1 METKEQLQPVPDTPD
16 APAVPEA
23 PDIPEQDSTPT
34 WKAPKKKRRWPK
46 VVIAVV
52 VILALIFFFVI
63 RPMLGAG
70 KDLLAGAYLT
80 SAAQMQDMTVSV
92 SSTGTIQPID
102 SYNVSGMVTGEVLE
116 APFEVGDQVEKGDVL
131 YRIDPGSAETALQQ
145 AQLSVQQAQLNYNSI
160 ADGLAPKAS
169 GAGVVQQLH
178 VKKGDMVSAGSPIAD
193 IANTSTMTLTL
204 PFQSADAARISVG
217 QAATVTLAGTLET
230 LPGTVESVASA
241 DLVGNGGA
249 LVRQV
254 KIRVQNPGALTTATT
269 ATAKVGDIA
278 CAGSGTFE
286 ASLSQT
292 ITATGSGEVV
302 SVNTSVG
309 SWVSAGQVL
318 VNLGGSS
325 AETSLENAS
334 ISLQNAQLSLQNA
347 QDALDNYTITAPIS
361 GTVIEKNF
369 KAGDTIDNNSLTA
382 AGGTLAVLYDMS
394 TLTFE
399 MKIDEKDIN
408 KIQAGQ
414 EVTITADAVEG
425 VTYSGVVDTVNINGT
440 TVSGQTNY
448 PVTVVINDPQ
458 DLKPGMNVSAD
469 IIVERAGTVLCV
481 PVDAVNRGSDK
492 PTVQVAGEG
501 ALDEQGN
508 VVDPSKLETR
518 EVTLGRNDTNNIEI
532 TSGLK
537 EGEVV
542 VWVNEVSNPL
552 AAMMGM

>member
-1 METKEQLQPVPDTPD
+1 METKEQLQTAPEVPVIAD
-16 APAVPEA
+16 A
-23 PDIPEQDSTPT
+23 PEQDSTPT

-46 VVIAVV
+46 VVIAVLLV
-52 VILALIFFFVI
+52 LAALFFFVI

-70 KDLLAGAYLT
+70 KELLAGAYLT
-80 SAAQMQDMTVSV
+80 STAQMQEMTVSV

-116 APFEVGDQVEKGDVL
+116 APFEVGDQVEKGDIL

-145 AQLSVQQAQLNYNSI
+145 AQLSVQQAQLNYDSI
-160 ADGLAPKAS
+160 VDGLNPKAS
-169 GAGVVQQLH
+169 GAGVVQKLH
-178 VKKGDMVSAGSPIAD
+178 VKKGDLVSAGSPIAD
-193 IANTSTMTLTL
+193 ISDTSTMTLTV
-204 PFQSADAARISVG
+204 PFQSADAQRIAVG
-217 QAATVTLAGTLET
+217 SSAQVTLAGTLET
-230 LPGTVESVASA
+230 LTGTVESVANA

-254 KIRVQNPGALTTATT
+254 KIRVQNPGALTTSTT
-269 ATAKVGDIA
+269 ATAKVGSIA

-286 ASLSQT
+286 ANLTQT
-292 ITATGSGEVV
+292 VVATGSGEVV
-302 SVNTSVG
+302 SLNVSAG
-309 SWVSAGQVL
+309 SRVSAGQVL
-318 VNLGGSS
+318 ATLGGSS
-325 AETSLENAS
+325 AQTSLENAS

-408 KIQAGQ
+408 KVQVGQ

-425 VTYSGVVDTVNINGT
+425 VTFSGVVDTVNINGT

-492 PTVQVAGEG
+492 PTVQVAQEG
-501 ALDEQGN
+501 ALDENGN

-518 EVTLGRNDTNNIEI
+518 EVTLGRNDNDNIEI
-532 TSGLK
+532 TSGLS
-537 EGEVV
+537 EGEIV
-542 VWVNEVSNPL
+542 VWVNEVSNPF

>member
-1 METKEQLQPVPDTPD
+1 METKEQLQTAPEVPVI
-16 APAVPEA
+16 AGA
-23 PDIPEQDSTPT
+23 PEQDSTPT

-46 VVIAVV
+46 VVIAVLLV
-52 VILALIFFFVI
+52 LAALFFFVI

-70 KDLLAGAYLT
+70 KELLAGAYLT
-80 SAAQMQDMTVSV
+80 STAQMQEMTVSV

-116 APFEVGDQVEKGDVL
+116 APFEVGDQVEKGDIL

-145 AQLSVQQAQLNYNSI
+145 AQLSVQQAQLNYDSI
-160 ADGLAPKAS
+160 IDGLNPKAS
-169 GAGVVQQLH
+169 GAGVVQKLH
-178 VKKGDMVSAGSPIAD
+178 VKKGDLVSAGSPIAD
-193 IANTSTMTLTL
+193 ISDTSTMTLTV
-204 PFQSADAARISVG
+204 PFQSADAQRIAVG
-217 QAATVTLAGTLET
+217 SSAQVTLAGTLET
-230 LPGTVESVASA
+230 LTGTVESVANA

-254 KIRVQNPGALTTATT
+254 KIRVQNPGALTTSTT
-269 ATAKVGDIA
+269 ATAKVGSIA

-286 ASLSQT
+286 ANLTQT
-292 ITATGSGEVV
+292 VVATGSGEVV
-302 SVNTSVG
+302 SLNVSAG
-309 SWVSAGQVL
+309 SRVSAGQVL
-318 VNLGGSS
+318 ATLGGSS
-325 AETSLENAS
+325 AQTSLENAS

-408 KIQAGQ
+408 KVQVGQ

-425 VTYSGVVDTVNINGT
+425 VTFSGVVDTVNINGT

-492 PTVQVAGEG
+492 PTVQVAQEG
-501 ALDEQGN
+501 ALDENGN

-518 EVTLGRNDTNNIEI
+518 EVTLGRNDNDNIEI
-532 TSGLK
+532 TSGLS
-537 EGEVV
+537 EGEIV
-542 VWVNEVSNPL
+542 VWVNEVSNPF

>member
-1 METKEQLQPVPDTPD
+1 METKEQLQTAPEVPVIAD
-16 APAVPEA
+16 A
-23 PDIPEQDSTPT
+23 PEQDSTPT

-46 VVIAVV
+46 VVIAVLLV
-52 VILALIFFFVI
+52 LAALFFFVI

-70 KDLLAGAYLT
+70 KELLAGAYLT
-80 SAAQMQDMTVSV
+80 STAQMQEMTVSV

-145 AQLSVQQAQLNYNSI
+145 AQLSVQQAQLNYDSI
-160 ADGLAPKAS
+160 VDGLNPKAS
-169 GAGVVQQLH
+169 GAGVVQKLH
-178 VKKGDMVSAGSPIAD
+178 VKKGDLVSAGSPIAD
-193 IANTSTMTLTL
+193 ISDTSTMTLTV
-204 PFQSADAARISVG
+204 PFQSADAQRIAVG
-217 QAATVTLAGTLET
+217 SSAQVTLAGTLET
-230 LPGTVESVASA
+230 LTGTVESVANA

-254 KIRVQNPGALTTATT
+254 KIRVQNPGALTTSTT
-269 ATAKVGDIA
+269 ATAKVGSIA

-286 ASLSQT
+286 ANLTQT
-292 ITATGSGEVV
+292 VVATGSGEVV
-302 SVNTSVG
+302 SLNVSAG
-309 SWVSAGQVL
+309 SRVSAGQVL
-318 VNLGGSS
+318 ATLGGSS
-325 AETSLENAS
+325 AQTSLENAS

-408 KIQAGQ
+408 KVQVGQ

-425 VTYSGVVDTVNINGT
+425 VTFSGVVDTVNINGT

-492 PTVQVAGEG
+492 PTVQVAQEG
-501 ALDEQGN
+501 ALDENGN
-508 VVDPSKLETR
+508 VVDPSKLETC
-518 EVTLGRNDTNNIEI
+518 EVTLGRNDNDNIEI
-532 TSGLK
+532 TSGLS
-537 EGEVV
+537 EEEIV
-542 VWVNEVSNPL
+542 VWVNEVSNPF

>member
-1 METKEQLQPVPDTPD
+1 METKEQLQTAPEVPVIAD
-16 APAVPEA
+16 A
-23 PDIPEQDSTPT
+23 PEQDSTPT

-46 VVIAVV
+46 VVIAVLLV
-52 VILALIFFFVI
+52 LAALFFFVI

-70 KDLLAGAYLT
+70 KELLAGAYLT
-80 SAAQMQDMTVSV
+80 STAQMQEMTVSV

-145 AQLSVQQAQLNYNSI
+145 AQLSVQQAQLNYDSI
-160 ADGLAPKAS
+160 VDGLNPKAS
-169 GAGVVQQLH
+169 GAGVVQKLH
-178 VKKGDMVSAGSPIAD
+178 VKKGDLVSAGSPIAD
-193 IANTSTMTLTL
+193 ISDTSTMTLTV
-204 PFQSADAARISVG
+204 PFQSADAQRIAVG
-217 QAATVTLAGTLET
+217 SSAQVTLAGTLET
-230 LPGTVESVASA
+230 LTGTVESVANA

-254 KIRVQNPGALTTATT
+254 KIRVQNPGALTTSTT
-269 ATAKVGDIA
+269 ATAKVGSIA

-286 ASLSQT
+286 ANLTQT
-292 ITATGSGEVV
+292 VVATGSGEVV
-302 SVNTSVG
+302 SLNVSTG
-309 SWVSAGQVL
+309 SRVSAGQVL
-318 VNLGGSS
+318 ATLGGSS
-325 AETSLENAS
+325 AQTSLENAS

-408 KIQAGQ
+408 KVQVGQ
-414 EVTITADAVEG
+414 EVPITADAVEG
-425 VTYSGVVDTVNINGT
+425 VTFSGVVDTVNINGT

-492 PTVQVAGEG
+492 PTVQVAQEG
-501 ALDEQGN
+501 ALDENGN

-518 EVTLGRNDTNNIEI
+518 EVTLGRNDNDNIEI
-532 TSGLK
+532 TSGLS
-537 EGEVV
+537 EGEIV
-542 VWVNEVSNPL
+542 VWVNEVSNPF

>member
-1 METKEQLQPVPDTPD
+1 METKEQLQTAPEVPVIAD
-16 APAVPEA
+16 A
-23 PDIPEQDSTPT
+23 PEQDSTPT

-46 VVIAVV
+46 VVIAVLLV
-52 VILALIFFFVI
+52 LAALFFFVI

-70 KDLLAGAYLT
+70 KELLAGAYLT
-80 SAAQMQDMTVSV
+80 STAQMQEMTVSV

-145 AQLSVQQAQLNYNSI
+145 AQLSVQQAQLNYDSI
-160 ADGLAPKAS
+160 VDGLNPKAS
-169 GAGVVQQLH
+169 GAGVVQKLH
-178 VKKGDMVSAGSPIAD
+178 VKKGDLVSAGSPIAD
-193 IANTSTMTLTL
+193 ISDTSTMTLTV
-204 PFQSADAARISVG
+204 PFQSADAQRIAVG
-217 QAATVTLAGTLET
+217 SSSQVTLAGTLET
-230 LPGTVESVASA
+230 LTGTVESVANA

-254 KIRVQNPGALTTATT
+254 KIRVQNPGALTTSTT
-269 ATAKVGDIA
+269 ATAKVGSIA

-286 ASLSQT
+286 ANLTQT
-292 ITATGSGEVV
+292 VVATGSGEVV
-302 SVNTSVG
+302 SLNVSAG
-309 SWVSAGQVL
+309 SRVSAGQVL
-318 VNLGGSS
+318 ATLGGSS
-325 AETSLENAS
+325 AQTSLENAS

-382 AGGTLAVLYDMS
+382 AGGTLAVLYDMY

-408 KIQAGQ
+408 KVQVGQ

-425 VTYSGVVDTVNINGT
+425 VTFSGVVDTVNINGT

-492 PTVQVAGEG
+492 PTVQVAQEG
-501 ALDEQGN
+501 ALDENGN

-518 EVTLGRNDTNNIEI
+518 EVTLGRNDNDNIEI
-532 TSGLK
+532 TSGLS
-537 EGEVV
+537 EGEIV
-542 VWVNEVSNPL
+542 VWVNEVSNPF

>member
-1 METKEQLQPVPDTPD
+1 METKEQLQTAPEVPVIAD
-16 APAVPEA
+16 A
-23 PDIPEQDSTPT
+23 PEQDSTPT

-46 VVIAVV
+46 VVIAVLLV
-52 VILALIFFFVI
+52 LAALFFFVI

-70 KDLLAGAYLT
+70 KELLAGAYLT
-80 SAAQMQDMTVSV
+80 STAQMQEMTVSV

-145 AQLSVQQAQLNYNSI
+145 AQLSVQQAQLNYDSI
-160 ADGLAPKAS
+160 VDGLNPKAS
-169 GAGVVQQLH
+169 GAGVVQKLH
-178 VKKGDMVSAGSPIAD
+178 VKKGDLVSAGSPIAD
-193 IANTSTMTLTL
+193 ISDTSTMTLTV
-204 PFQSADAARISVG
+204 PFQSADAQRIAVG
-217 QAATVTLAGTLET
+217 SSAQVTLAGTLET
-230 LPGTVESVASA
+230 LTGTVESVANA

-254 KIRVQNPGALTTATT
+254 KIRVQNPGALTTSTT
-269 ATAKVGDIA
+269 ATAKVGSIA

-286 ASLSQT
+286 ANLTQT
-292 ITATGSGEVV
+292 VVATGSGEVV
-302 SVNTSVG
+302 SLNASAG
-309 SWVSAGQVL
+309 SRVSAGQVL
-318 VNLGGSS
+318 ATLGGSS
-325 AETSLENAS
+325 AQTSLENAS

-408 KIQAGQ
+408 KVQVGQ

-425 VTYSGVVDTVNINGT
+425 VTFSGVVDTVNINGT

-492 PTVQVAGEG
+492 PTVQVAQEG
-501 ALDEQGN
+501 ALDENGN

-518 EVTLGRNDTNNIEI
+518 EVTLGRNDNDNIEI
-532 TSGLK
+532 TSGLS
-537 EGEVV
+537 EEEIV
-542 VWVNEVSNPL
+542 VWVNEVSNPF

>member
-1 METKEQLQPVPDTPD
+1 METKEQLQTAPEVPVIAD
-16 APAVPEA
+16 A
-23 PDIPEQDSTPT
+23 PEQDSTPT

-46 VVIAVV
+46 VVIAVLLV
-52 VILALIFFFVI
+52 LAALFFFVI

-70 KDLLAGAYLT
+70 KELLAGAYLT
-80 SAAQMQDMTVSV
+80 STAQMQEMTVSV

-145 AQLSVQQAQLNYNSI
+145 AQLSVQQAQLNYDSI
-160 ADGLAPKAS
+160 VDGLNPKAS
-169 GAGVVQQLH
+169 GAGVVQTLH
-178 VKKGDMVSAGSPIAD
+178 VTKGDLVSAGSPIAD
-193 IANTSTMTLTL
+193 ISDTSTMTFTV
-204 PFQSADAARISVG
+204 PFQSADAQRIAVG
-217 QAATVTLAGTLET
+217 SSAQVTLAGTLET
-230 LPGTVESVASA
+230 LTGTVESVANA
-241 DLVGNGGA
+241 DLVGNGAA

-254 KIRVQNPGALTTATT
+254 KIRVQNPGALTTSTT
-269 ATAKVGDIA
+269 ATAKVGSIA

-286 ASLSQT
+286 ANLTQT
-292 ITATGSGEVV
+292 VVATGSGEVV
-302 SVNTSVG
+302 SLNVSAG
-309 SWVSAGQVL
+309 SRVSAGQVL
-318 VNLGGSS
+318 ATLGGFS
-325 AETSLENAS
+325 AQTSLENAS

-408 KIQAGQ
+408 KVQVGQ

-425 VTYSGVVDTVNINGT
+425 VTFSGVVDTVNINGT

-458 DLKPGMNVSAD
+458 DLKSGMNVSAD

-492 PTVQVAGEG
+492 PTVQVAQEG
-501 ALDEQGN
+501 ALDENGN

-518 EVTLGRNDTNNIEI
+518 EVTLGRNDNDNIEI
-532 TSGLK
+532 TSGLS
-537 EGEVV
+537 EGEIV
-542 VWVNEVSNPL
+542 VWVNEVSNPF

>member
-1 METKEQLQPVPDTPD
+1 METKEQLQTAPEVPVIAD
-16 APAVPEA
+16 A
-23 PDIPEQDSTPT
+23 PEQDSTPT

-46 VVIAVV
+46 VVIAVLLV
-52 VILALIFFFVI
+52 LAALFFFVI

-70 KDLLAGAYLT
+70 KELLAGAYLT
-80 SAAQMQDMTVSV
+80 STAKMQEMTVSV

-145 AQLSVQQAQLNYNSI
+145 AQLSVQQAQLNYDSI
-160 ADGLAPKAS
+160 VDGLNPKAS
-169 GAGVVQQLH
+169 GAGVVQKLH
-178 VKKGDMVSAGSPIAD
+178 VKKGDLVSAGSPIAD
-193 IANTSTMTLTL
+193 ISDTSTMTLTV
-204 PFQSADAARISVG
+204 PFQSADAQRIAVG
-217 QAATVTLAGTLET
+217 SSAQVTLAGTLET
-230 LPGTVESVASA
+230 LTGTVESVANA

-254 KIRVQNPGALTTATT
+254 KIRVQNPGALTTSTT
-269 ATAKVGDIA
+269 ATAKVGSIA

-286 ASLSQT
+286 ANLTQT
-292 ITATGSGEVV
+292 VVATGSGEVV
-302 SVNTSVG
+302 SLNVSAG
-309 SWVSAGQVL
+309 SRVSAGQVL
-318 VNLGGSS
+318 ATLGGSS
-325 AETSLENAS
+325 AQTSLENAS

-408 KIQAGQ
+408 KVQVGQ

-425 VTYSGVVDTVNINGT
+425 VTFSGVVDTVNINGT

-492 PTVQVAGEG
+492 PTLQVAQEG
-501 ALDEQGN
+501 ALDENGN

-518 EVTLGRNDTNNIEI
+518 EVTLGRNDNDNIEI
-532 TSGLK
+532 TSGLS
-537 EGEVV
+537 EGEIV
-542 VWVNEVSNPL
+542 VWVNEVSNPF

>member
-1 METKEQLQPVPDTPD
+1 M
-16 APAVPEA
+16 
-23 PDIPEQDSTPT
+23 
-34 WKAPKKKRRWPK
+34 
-46 VVIAVV
+46 
-52 VILALIFFFVI
+52 
-63 RPMLGAG
+63 
-70 KDLLAGAYLT
+70 
-80 SAAQMQDMTVSV
+80 
-92 SSTGTIQPID
+92 
-102 SYNVSGMVTGEVLE
+102 
-116 APFEVGDQVEKGDVL
+116 
-131 YRIDPGSAETALQQ
+131 
-145 AQLSVQQAQLNYNSI
+145 
-160 ADGLAPKAS
+160 
-169 GAGVVQQLH
+169 
-178 VKKGDMVSAGSPIAD
+178 
-193 IANTSTMTLTL
+193 
-204 PFQSADAARISVG
+204 
-217 QAATVTLAGTLET
+217 
-230 LPGTVESVASA
+230 ESVANA

-254 KIRVQNPGALTTATT
+254 KIRVQNPGALTTSTT
-269 ATAKVGDIA
+269 ATAKVGSIA

-286 ASLSQT
+286 ANLTQT
-292 ITATGSGEVV
+292 VVATGSGEVV
-302 SVNTSVG
+302 SLNVSAG
-309 SWVSAGQVL
+309 SRVSAGQVL
-318 VNLGGSS
+318 ATLGGFS
-325 AETSLENAS
+325 AQTSLENAS

-408 KIQAGQ
+408 KVQVGQ

-425 VTYSGVVDTVNINGT
+425 VTFSGVVDTVNINGT

-492 PTVQVAGEG
+492 PTVQVAQEG
-501 ALDEQGN
+501 ALDENGN

-518 EVTLGRNDTNNIEI
+518 EVTLGRNDNDNIEI
-532 TSGLK
+532 TSGLS
-537 EGEVV
+537 EGEIV
-542 VWVNEVSNPL
+542 VWVNEVSNPF

>member
-1 METKEQLQPVPDTPD
+1 M
-16 APAVPEA
+16 
-23 PDIPEQDSTPT
+23 
-34 WKAPKKKRRWPK
+34 
-46 VVIAVV
+46 VIAVLLV
-52 VILALIFFFVI
+52 LAALFFFVI

-70 KDLLAGAYLT
+70 KELLAGAYLT
-80 SAAQMQDMTVSV
+80 STAQMQEMTVSV

-145 AQLSVQQAQLNYNSI
+145 AQLSVQQAQLNYDSI
-160 ADGLAPKAS
+160 VDGLNPKAS
-169 GAGVVQQLH
+169 GAGVVQKLH
-178 VKKGDMVSAGSPIAD
+178 VKKGDLVSAGSPIAD
-193 IANTSTMTLTL
+193 ISDTSTMTLTV
-204 PFQSADAARISVG
+204 PFQSADAQRIAVG
-217 QAATVTLAGTLET
+217 SSAQVTLAGTLET
-230 LPGTVESVASA
+230 LTGTVESVANA

-254 KIRVQNPGALTTATT
+254 KIRVQNPGALTTSTT
-269 ATAKVGDIA
+269 ATAKVGSIA

-286 ASLSQT
+286 ANLTQT
-292 ITATGSGEVV
+292 VVATGSGEVV
-302 SVNTSVG
+302 SLNVSAG
-309 SWVSAGQVL
+309 SRVSAGQVL
-318 VNLGGSS
+318 ATLGGSS
-325 AETSLENAS
+325 AQTSLENAS

-408 KIQAGQ
+408 KVQVGQ

-425 VTYSGVVDTVNINGT
+425 VTFSGVVDTVNINGT

-492 PTVQVAGEG
+492 PTVQVAQEG
-501 ALDEQGN
+501 ALDENGN

-518 EVTLGRNDTNNIEI
+518 EVTLGRNDNDNIEI
-532 TSGLK
+532 TSGLS
-537 EGEVV
+537 EGEIV
-542 VWVNEVSNPL
+542 VWVNEVSNPF

>member
-1 METKEQLQPVPDTPD
+1 METKEQLQTAPEVPVIAD
-16 APAVPEA
+16 A
-23 PDIPEQDSTPT
+23 PEQDSTPT

-46 VVIAVV
+46 VVIAVLLV
-52 VILALIFFFVI
+52 LAALFFFVI

-70 KDLLAGAYLT
+70 KELLAGAYLT
-80 SAAQMQDMTVSV
+80 STAQMQEMTVSV

-145 AQLSVQQAQLNYNSI
+145 AQLSVQQAQLNYDSI
-160 ADGLAPKAS
+160 VDGLNPKAS
-169 GAGVVQQLH
+169 GAGVVQKLH
-178 VKKGDMVSAGSPIAD
+178 VKKGDLVSAGSPIAD
-193 IANTSTMTLTL
+193 ISDTSTMTLTV
-204 PFQSADAARISVG
+204 PFQSADAQRIAVG
-217 QAATVTLAGTLET
+217 SSAQVTLAGTLET
-230 LPGTVESVASA
+230 LPGTVESVANA

-254 KIRVQNPGALTTATT
+254 KIRVQNPGALTTSTT
-269 ATAKVGDIA
+269 ATAKVGSIA

-286 ASLSQT
+286 ANLTQT
-292 ITATGSGEVV
+292 VVATGSGEVV
-302 SVNTSVG
+302 SLNVSAG
-309 SWVSAGQVL
+309 SRVSAGQVL
-318 VNLGGSS
+318 ATLGGSS
-325 AETSLENAS
+325 AQTSLENAS

-408 KIQAGQ
+408 KVQVGQ

-425 VTYSGVVDTVNINGT
+425 VTFSGVVDTVNINGT

-492 PTVQVAGEG
+492 PTVQVAQEG
-501 ALDEQGN
+501 ALDENGN

-518 EVTLGRNDTNNIEI
+518 EVTLGRNDNDNIEI
-532 TSGLK
+532 TSGLS
-537 EGEVV
+537 EGEIV
-542 VWVNEVSNPL
+542 VWVNEVSNPF

>member
-254 KIRVQNPGALTTATT
+254 KIRVQNPGALTTTTT

-469 IIVERAGTVLCV
+469 IIVERAGTVLCI

>member
-1 METKEQLQPVPDTPD
+1 METKEQLQTAPEVPVIAD
-16 APAVPEA
+16 A
-23 PDIPEQDSTPT
+23 PEQDSTPT

-46 VVIAVV
+46 VVIAVLLV
-52 VILALIFFFVI
+52 LAALFFFVI

-70 KDLLAGAYLT
+70 KELLAGAYLT
-80 SAAQMQDMTVSV
+80 STAQMQEMTVSV

-145 AQLSVQQAQLNYNSI
+145 AQLSVQQAQLNYDSI
-160 ADGLAPKAS
+160 VDGLNPKAS
-169 GAGVVQQLH
+169 GAGVVQKLH
-178 VKKGDMVSAGSPIAD
+178 VKKGDLVSAGSPIAD
-193 IANTSTMTLTL
+193 ISDTSTMTLTV
-204 PFQSADAARISVG
+204 PFQSADAQRIAVG
-217 QAATVTLAGTLET
+217 SSAQVTLAGTLET
-230 LPGTVESVASA
+230 LTGTVESVANA

-254 KIRVQNPGALTTATT
+254 KIRVQNPGALTTSTT
-269 ATAKVGDIA
+269 ATAKVGSIA

-286 ASLSQT
+286 ANLTQT
-292 ITATGSGEVV
+292 VVATGSGEVV
-302 SVNTSVG
+302 SLNVSTG
-309 SWVSAGQVL
+309 SRVSAGQVL
-318 VNLGGSS
+318 ATLGGSS
-325 AETSLENAS
+325 AQTSLENAS

-408 KIQAGQ
+408 KVKVGQ

-425 VTYSGVVDTVNINGT
+425 VTFSGVVDTVNINGT

-492 PTVQVAGEG
+492 PTVQVAQEG
-501 ALDEQGN
+501 ALDENGN

-518 EVTLGRNDTNNIEI
+518 EVTLGRNDNDNIEI
-532 TSGLK
+532 TSGLS
-537 EGEVV
+537 EGEIV
-542 VWVNEVSNPL
+542 VWVNEVSNPF

>member
-1 METKEQLQPVPDTPD
+1 METNGQLQTISQQDS
-16 APAVPEA
+16 APA
-23 PDIPEQDSTPT
+23 

-46 VVIAVV
+46 VVIAVLV
-52 VILALIFFFVI
+52 VLAALFFFVI

-70 KDLLAGAYLT
+70 KELLAGAYLT
-80 SAAQMQDMTVSV
+80 GTAQMQEMTVSV

-131 YRIDPGSAETALQQ
+131 YRIDPGSAETSLQQ

-160 ADGLAPKAS
+160 VDGLNPKAS

-178 VKKGDMVSAGSPIAD
+178 VKKGDLVAAGSPIAD
-193 IANTSTMTLTL
+193 ISDTSTMTLTL

-217 QAATVTLAGTLET
+217 AAAQVTLAGTLET
-230 LPGTVESVASA
+230 LPGTVESVSDA

-254 KIRVQNPGALTTATT
+254 KIRVQNPGALTTATS
-269 ATAKVGDIA
+269 ATARVGDIA

-286 ASLSQT
+286 ANLTQT

-302 SVNTSVG
+302 SLNVSVG
-309 SWVSAGQVL
+309 SRVSAGQVL
-318 VNLGGSS
+318 ATLGGSS

-334 ISLQNAQLSLQNA
+334 ISLQNAQLTLKNT
-347 QDALDNYTITAPIS
+347 QDALENYTITAPIS
-361 GTVIEKNF
+361 GTIIEKNF
-369 KAGDTIDNNSLTA
+369 KAGDTIDNNSLSA

-408 KIQAGQ
+408 KIQVGQ

-425 VTYSGVVDTVNINGT
+425 VTFSGVVDTVNINGT

-448 PVTVVINDPQ
+448 PVTVVIDDAK

-481 PVDAVNRGSDK
+481 PVDAVNRGSDQ
-492 PTVQVAGEG
+492 PTVQVALEG
-501 ALDEQGN
+501 ALDETGT

-518 EVTLGRNDTNNIEI
+518 EVTLGRNDTDNIEI
-532 TSGLK
+532 TSGLQ
-537 EGEVV
+537 EGDVV
-542 VWVNEVSNPL
+542 VWVNEASNPF

>member
-1 METKEQLQPVPDTPD
+1 METKEQLQTAPEVPVIAD
-16 APAVPEA
+16 AP
-23 PDIPEQDSTPT
+23 EQNSTPT

-46 VVIAVV
+46 VVIAVLLV
-52 VILALIFFFVI
+52 LAALFFFVI

-70 KDLLAGAYLT
+70 KELLAGAYLT
-80 SAAQMQDMTVSV
+80 STAQMQEMTVSV

-145 AQLSVQQAQLNYNSI
+145 AQLSVQQAQLNYDSI
-160 ADGLAPKAS
+160 VDGLNPKAS
-169 GAGVVQQLH
+169 GAGVVQKLH
-178 VKKGDMVSAGSPIAD
+178 VKKGDLVSAGSPIAD
-193 IANTSTMTLTL
+193 ISDTSTMTLTV
-204 PFQSADAARISVG
+204 PFQSADAQRIAVG
-217 QAATVTLAGTLET
+217 SSAQVTLAGTLET
-230 LPGTVESVASA
+230 LTGTVESVANA

-254 KIRVQNPGALTTATT
+254 KIRVQNPGALTTSTT
-269 ATAKVGDIA
+269 ATAKVGSIA

-286 ASLSQT
+286 ANLTQT
-292 ITATGSGEVV
+292 VVATGSGEVV
-302 SVNTSVG
+302 SLNVSTG
-309 SWVSAGQVL
+309 SRVSAGQVL
-318 VNLGGSS
+318 ATLGGSS
-325 AETSLENAS
+325 AQTSLENAS

-408 KIQAGQ
+408 KVQVGQ

-425 VTYSGVVDTVNINGT
+425 VTFSGVVDTVNINGT

-492 PTVQVAGEG
+492 PTVQVAQEG
-501 ALDEQGN
+501 ALDENGN

-518 EVTLGRNDTNNIEI
+518 EVTLGRNDNDNIEI
-532 TSGLK
+532 TSGLS
-537 EGEVV
+537 EGEIV
-542 VWVNEVSNPL
+542 VWVNEVSNPF

>member
-1 METKEQLQPVPDTPD
+1 METKEQLQTAPEVPVIAD
-16 APAVPEA
+16 A
-23 PDIPEQDSTPT
+23 PEQDSTPT
-34 WKAPKKKRRWPK
+34 WKAPEKKRRWPK
-46 VVIAVV
+46 VVIAVLLV
-52 VILALIFFFVI
+52 LAALFFFVI

-70 KDLLAGAYLT
+70 KELLAGAYLT
-80 SAAQMQDMTVSV
+80 STAQMQEMTVSV

-102 SYNVSGMVTGEVLE
+102 SYNVSGMVTGEVRE

-145 AQLSVQQAQLNYNSI
+145 AQLSVQQAQLNYDSI
-160 ADGLAPKAS
+160 VDGLNPKAS
-169 GAGVVQQLH
+169 GAGVVQKLH
-178 VKKGDMVSAGSPIAD
+178 VKKGDLVSAGSPIAD
-193 IANTSTMTLTL
+193 ISDTSTMTLTV
-204 PFQSADAARISVG
+204 PFQSADAQRIAVG
-217 QAATVTLAGTLET
+217 SSAQVTLAGTLET
-230 LPGTVESVASA
+230 LTGTVESVANA

-254 KIRVQNPGALTTATT
+254 KIRVQNPGALTTSTT
-269 ATAKVGDIA
+269 ATAKVGSIA
-278 CAGSGTFE
+278 CSGSGTFE
-286 ASLSQT
+286 ANLTQT
-292 ITATGSGEVV
+292 VVATGSGEVV
-302 SVNTSVG
+302 SLNVSAG
-309 SWVSAGQVL
+309 SRVSAGQVL
-318 VNLGGSS
+318 ATLGGSS
-325 AETSLENAS
+325 AQTSLENAS

-408 KIQAGQ
+408 KVQVGQ

-425 VTYSGVVDTVNINGT
+425 VTFSGVVDTVNINGT

-492 PTVQVAGEG
+492 PTVQVAQEG
-501 ALDEQGN
+501 ALDENGN

-518 EVTLGRNDTNNIEI
+518 EVTLGRNDNDNIEI
-532 TSGLK
+532 TSGLS
-537 EGEVV
+537 EEEIV
-542 VWVNEVSNPL
+542 VWVNEVSNPF

>member
-1 METKEQLQPVPDTPD
+1 METKEQLQTAPEVPVIAD
-16 APAVPEA
+16 A
-23 PDIPEQDSTPT
+23 PEQDSTPT

-46 VVIAVV
+46 VVIAVLLV
-52 VILALIFFFVI
+52 LAALFFFVI

-70 KDLLAGAYLT
+70 KELLAGAYLT
-80 SAAQMQDMTVSV
+80 STAQMQEMTVSV

-145 AQLSVQQAQLNYNSI
+145 AQLSVQQAQLNYDSI
-160 ADGLAPKAS
+160 VDGLNPKAS
-169 GAGVVQQLH
+169 GAGVVQKLH
-178 VKKGDMVSAGSPIAD
+178 VKKGDLVSAGSPIAD
-193 IANTSTMTLTL
+193 ISDTSTMTFTV
-204 PFQSADAARISVG
+204 PFQSADAQRIAVG
-217 QAATVTLAGTLET
+217 SSAQVTLAGTLET
-230 LPGTVESVASA
+230 LTGTVESVANA

-254 KIRVQNPGALTTATT
+254 KIRVQNPGALTTSTT
-269 ATAKVGDIA
+269 ATAKVGSIA

-286 ASLSQT
+286 ANFTQT
-292 ITATGSGEVV
+292 VVATGSGEVV
-302 SVNTSVG
+302 SLNVSAG
-309 SWVSAGQVL
+309 SRVSAGQVL
-318 VNLGGSS
+318 ATLGGFS
-325 AETSLENAS
+325 AQTSLENAS

-408 KIQAGQ
+408 KVQVGQ

-425 VTYSGVVDTVNINGT
+425 VTFSGVVDTVNINGT

-492 PTVQVAGEG
+492 PTVQVAQEG
-501 ALDEQGN
+501 ALDENGN

-518 EVTLGRNDTNNIEI
+518 EVTLGRNDNDNIEI
-532 TSGLK
+532 TSGLS
-537 EGEVV
+537 EGEIV
-542 VWVNEVSNPL
+542 VWVNEVSNPF

>member
-1 METKEQLQPVPDTPD
+1 METNGQLQTISQQDS
-16 APAVPEA
+16 APA
-23 PDIPEQDSTPT
+23 

-46 VVIAVV
+46 VIIAVLV
-52 VILALIFFFVI
+52 VLAALFFFVI

-70 KDLLAGAYLT
+70 KELLAGAYLT
-80 SAAQMQDMTVSV
+80 GTAQMQEMTVSV

-145 AQLSVQQAQLNYNSI
+145 AQLSVQQAQLNYDSI
-160 ADGLAPKAS
+160 ADGLALKSPS
-169 GAGVVQQLH
+169 SGVVQKLH
-178 VKKGDMVSAGSPIAD
+178 VKKGDMVTTGSPIAE
-193 IANTSTMTLTL
+193 IADTSTMILTV
-204 PFQSADAARISVG
+204 PFQFSDAASISAG
-217 QAATVTLAGTLET
+217 QAATVTLDGTQET
-230 LPGTVESVASA
+230 LPGTVESVAGIG
-241 DLVGNGGA
+241 LTGNNGT

-254 KIRVQNPGALTTATT
+254 KIQVQNPGSLTTSTS
-269 ATAKVGDIA
+269 ATAQIGTIS
-278 CAGSGTFE
+278 CADSGTFE
-286 ASLSQT
+286 ASLTRTMS
-292 ITATGSGEVV
+292 ATSSGEIV
-302 SVNTSVG
+302 SVNTTVG
-309 SWVSAGQVL
+309 SRVSAGQTL
-318 VNLGGSS
+318 VNLGGST
-325 AETSLENAS
+325 AEVSLENAS
-334 ISLQNAQLSLQNA
+334 IALQSAQLSLQNA
-347 QDALDNYTITAPIS
+347 QDALENYTITAPIS
-361 GTVIEKNF
+361 GTIIEKNF

-408 KIQAGQ
+408 KIQVGQ

-425 VTYSGVVDTVNINGT
+425 VTFSGVVDTVNINGT

-448 PVTVVINDPQ
+448 PVTVVIHDAQ

-481 PVDAVNRGSDK
+481 PVDAVNRGSDN
-492 PTVQVAGEG
+492 PTVQVALDG
-501 ALDEQGN
+501 ALDEKGN

-518 EVTLGRNDTNNIEI
+518 EVTLGRNDTDNIEI
-532 TSGLK
+532 TSGLQ
-537 EGEVV
+537 EGDVV
-542 VWVNEVSNPL
+542 VWVNEASNPF

>member
-1 METKEQLQPVPDTPD
+1 METKEQLQTAPEVPVIAD
-16 APAVPEA
+16 AP
-23 PDIPEQDSTPT
+23 EQNSTPT

-46 VVIAVV
+46 VVIAVLLV
-52 VILALIFFFVI
+52 LAALFFFVI

-70 KDLLAGAYLT
+70 KELLAGAYLT
-80 SAAQMQDMTVSV
+80 STAQMQEMTVSV

-145 AQLSVQQAQLNYNSI
+145 AQLSVQQAQLNYDSI
-160 ADGLAPKAS
+160 VDGLNPKAS
-169 GAGVVQQLH
+169 GAGVVQKLH
-178 VKKGDMVSAGSPIAD
+178 VKKGDLVSAGSPIAD
-193 IANTSTMTLTL
+193 ISDTSTMTLTV
-204 PFQSADAARISVG
+204 PFQSADAQRIAVG
-217 QAATVTLAGTLET
+217 SSAQVTLAGTLET
-230 LPGTVESVASA
+230 LTGTVESVANA

-254 KIRVQNPGALTTATT
+254 KIRVQNPGALTTSTT
-269 ATAKVGDIA
+269 ATAKVGSIA

-286 ASLSQT
+286 ANLTQT
-292 ITATGSGEVV
+292 VVATGSGEVV
-302 SVNTSVG
+302 SLNVSTG
-309 SWVSAGQVL
+309 SRVSAGQVL
-318 VNLGGSS
+318 ATLGGSS
-325 AETSLENAS
+325 AQTSLENAS

-408 KIQAGQ
+408 KVQVGQ

-425 VTYSGVVDTVNINGT
+425 VTFSGVVDTVNINGT

-492 PTVQVAGEG
+492 PTVQVAQEG
-501 ALDEQGN
+501 TLDENGN

-518 EVTLGRNDTNNIEI
+518 EVTLGRNDNDNIEI
-532 TSGLK
+532 TSGLS
-537 EGEVV
+537 EGEIV
-542 VWVNEVSNPL
+542 VWVNEVSNPF

>member
-1 METKEQLQPVPDTPD
+1 METKEQLQTAPEVPVIAD
-16 APAVPEA
+16 AP
-23 PDIPEQDSTPT
+23 EQNSTPT

-46 VVIAVV
+46 VVIAVLLV
-52 VILALIFFFVI
+52 LAALFFFVI

-70 KDLLAGAYLT
+70 KELLAGAYLT
-80 SAAQMQDMTVSV
+80 STAQMQEMTVSV

-145 AQLSVQQAQLNYNSI
+145 AQLSVQQAQLNYDSI
-160 ADGLAPKAS
+160 VDGLNPKAS
-169 GAGVVQQLH
+169 GAGVVQKLH
-178 VKKGDMVSAGSPIAD
+178 VKKGDLVSAGSPIAD
-193 IANTSTMTLTL
+193 ISDTSTMTLTV
-204 PFQSADAARISVG
+204 PFQSADAQRIAVG
-217 QAATVTLAGTLET
+217 SSSQVTLAGTLET
-230 LPGTVESVASA
+230 LTGTVESVANA

-254 KIRVQNPGALTTATT
+254 KIRVQNPGALTTSTT
-269 ATAKVGDIA
+269 ATAKVGSIA

-286 ASLSQT
+286 ANLTQT
-292 ITATGSGEVV
+292 VVATGSGEVV
-302 SVNTSVG
+302 SLNVSAG
-309 SWVSAGQVL
+309 SRVSAGQVL
-318 VNLGGSS
+318 ATLGGSS
-325 AETSLENAS
+325 AQTSLENAS

-408 KIQAGQ
+408 KVQVGQ

-425 VTYSGVVDTVNINGT
+425 VTFSGVVDTVNINGT

-492 PTVQVAGEG
+492 PTVQVAQEG
-501 ALDEQGN
+501 ALDENGN

-518 EVTLGRNDTNNIEI
+518 EVTLGRNDNDNIEI
-532 TSGLK
+532 TSGLS
-537 EGEVV
+537 EGEIV
-542 VWVNEVSNPL
+542 VWVNEVSNPF

>member
-1 METKEQLQPVPDTPD
+1 METKEQLQTAPEVPVIAD
-16 APAVPEA
+16 A
-23 PDIPEQDSTPT
+23 PEQDNTPT

-46 VVIAVV
+46 VVIAVLLV
-52 VILALIFFFVI
+52 LAALFFFVI

-70 KDLLAGAYLT
+70 KELLAGAYLT
-80 SAAQMQDMTVSV
+80 STAQMQEMTVSV

-145 AQLSVQQAQLNYNSI
+145 AQLSVQQAQLNYDSI
-160 ADGLAPKAS
+160 VDGLNPKAS
-169 GAGVVQQLH
+169 GAGVVQKLH
-178 VKKGDMVSAGSPIAD
+178 VKKGDLVSAGSPIAD
-193 IANTSTMTLTL
+193 ISDTSTMTLTV
-204 PFQSADAARISVG
+204 PFQSADAQRIAVG
-217 QAATVTLAGTLET
+217 SSAQVTLAGTLET
-230 LPGTVESVASA
+230 LTGTVESVANA

-254 KIRVQNPGALTTATT
+254 KIRVQNPGALTTSTT
-269 ATAKVGDIA
+269 ATAKVGSIA

-286 ASLSQT
+286 ANLTQT
-292 ITATGSGEVV
+292 VVATGSGEVV
-302 SVNTSVG
+302 SLNVSAG
-309 SWVSAGQVL
+309 SRVSAGQVL
-318 VNLGGSS
+318 ATLGGSS
-325 AETSLENAS
+325 AQTSLENAS

-408 KIQAGQ
+408 KVQVGQ

-425 VTYSGVVDTVNINGT
+425 VTFSGVVDTVNINGT
-440 TVSGQTNY
+440 TISGQTNY

-492 PTVQVAGEG
+492 PTVQVAQEG
-501 ALDEQGN
+501 ALDENGN

-518 EVTLGRNDTNNIEI
+518 EVTLGRNDNDNIEI
-532 TSGLK
+532 TSGLS
-537 EGEVV
+537 EGEIV
-542 VWVNEVSNPL
+542 VWVNEVSNPF

>member
-1 METKEQLQPVPDTPD
+1 METKEQLQTAPEVPVIAD
-16 APAVPEA
+16 A
-23 PDIPEQDSTPT
+23 PEQDSTPT

-46 VVIAVV
+46 VVIAVLLV
-52 VILALIFFFVI
+52 LAALFFFVI

-70 KDLLAGAYLT
+70 KELLAGAYLT
-80 SAAQMQDMTVSV
+80 STAQMQEMTVSV

-145 AQLSVQQAQLNYNSI
+145 AQLSVQQAQLNYDSI
-160 ADGLAPKAS
+160 VDGLNPKAS
-169 GAGVVQQLH
+169 GAGVVQKLH
-178 VKKGDMVSAGSPIAD
+178 VKKGDLVSAGSPIAD
-193 IANTSTMTLTL
+193 ISDTSTMTLTV
-204 PFQSADAARISVG
+204 PFQSADAQRIAVG
-217 QAATVTLAGTLET
+217 SSAQVTLAGSLET
-230 LPGTVESVASA
+230 LTGTVESVANA

-254 KIRVQNPGALTTATT
+254 KIRVQNPGALTTSTT
-269 ATAKVGDIA
+269 ATAKVGSIA

-286 ASLSQT
+286 ANLTQT
-292 ITATGSGEVV
+292 VVATGSGDVV
-302 SVNTSVG
+302 SLNVSAG
-309 SWVSAGQVL
+309 SRVSAGQVL
-318 VNLGGSS
+318 ATLGGSS
-325 AETSLENAS
+325 AQTSLENAS

-408 KIQAGQ
+408 KVQVGQ

-425 VTYSGVVDTVNINGT
+425 VTFSGVVDTVNINGT

-492 PTVQVAGEG
+492 PTVQVAQEG
-501 ALDEQGN
+501 ALDENGN

-518 EVTLGRNDTNNIEI
+518 EVTLGRNDNDNIEI
-532 TSGLK
+532 TSGLS
-537 EGEVV
+537 EGEIV
-542 VWVNEVSNPL
+542 VWVNEVSNPF

>member
-1 METKEQLQPVPDTPD
+1 METKEQLQTAPEVPVISD
-16 APAVPEA
+16 A
-23 PDIPEQDSTPT
+23 PEQDSTPT

-46 VVIAVV
+46 VVIAVLLV
-52 VILALIFFFVI
+52 LAALFFFVI

-70 KDLLAGAYLT
+70 KELLAGAYLT
-80 SAAQMQDMTVSV
+80 STAQMQEMTVSV

-145 AQLSVQQAQLNYNSI
+145 AQLSVQQAQLNYDSI
-160 ADGLAPKAS
+160 VDGLNPKAS
-169 GAGVVQQLH
+169 GAGVVQKLH
-178 VKKGDMVSAGSPIAD
+178 VKKGDLVSAGSPIAD
-193 IANTSTMTLTL
+193 ISDTSTMTLTV
-204 PFQSADAARISVG
+204 PFQSADAQRIAVG
-217 QAATVTLAGTLET
+217 SSAQVTLAGTLET
-230 LPGTVESVASA
+230 LTGTVESVANA

-254 KIRVQNPGALTTATT
+254 KIRVQNPGALTTSTT
-269 ATAKVGDIA
+269 ATAKVGSIA

-286 ASLSQT
+286 ANLTQT
-292 ITATGSGEVV
+292 VVATSSGEVV
-302 SVNTSVG
+302 SLNVSAG
-309 SWVSAGQVL
+309 SRVSAGQVL
-318 VNLGGSS
+318 ATLGGSS
-325 AETSLENAS
+325 AQTSLENAS

-408 KIQAGQ
+408 KVQVGQ

-425 VTYSGVVDTVNINGT
+425 VTFSGVVDTVNINGT

-492 PTVQVAGEG
+492 PTVQVAQEG
-501 ALDEQGN
+501 ALDENGN

-518 EVTLGRNDTNNIEI
+518 EVTLGRNDNDNIEI
-532 TSGLK
+532 TSGLS
-537 EGEVV
+537 EGEIV
-542 VWVNEVSNPL
+542 VWVNEVSNPF

>member
-1 METKEQLQPVPDTPD
+1 METKEQLQTAPEVPVIAD
-16 APAVPEA
+16 A
-23 PDIPEQDSTPT
+23 PEQDSTPT

-46 VVIAVV
+46 VVIAVLLV
-52 VILALIFFFVI
+52 LAALFFFVI

-70 KDLLAGAYLT
+70 KELLAGAYLT
-80 SAAQMQDMTVSV
+80 STAQMQEMTVSV

-145 AQLSVQQAQLNYNSI
+145 AQLSVQQAQLNYDSI
-160 ADGLAPKAS
+160 VDGLNPKAS
-169 GAGVVQQLH
+169 GAGVVQKLH
-178 VKKGDMVSAGSPIAD
+178 VKKGDLVSAGSPIAD
-193 IANTSTMTLTL
+193 ISDTSTMTLTV
-204 PFQSADAARISVG
+204 PFQSADAQRIAVG
-217 QAATVTLAGTLET
+217 SSAQVTLAGTLET
-230 LPGTVESVASA
+230 LTGTVESVANA

-254 KIRVQNPGALTTATT
+254 KIRVQNPGALTTSTT
-269 ATAKVGDIA
+269 ATAKVGSIA

-286 ASLSQT
+286 ANLTQT
-292 ITATGSGEVV
+292 VVATGSGEVV
-302 SVNTSVG
+302 SLNVSAG
-309 SWVSAGQVL
+309 SRVSAGQVL
-318 VNLGGSS
+318 ATLGGSS
-325 AETSLENAS
+325 AQTSLENAS

-408 KIQAGQ
+408 KVQVGQ

-425 VTYSGVVDTVNINGT
+425 VTFSGVVDTVNINGT

-492 PTVQVAGEG
+492 PTIQVAQEG
-501 ALDEQGN
+501 ALDENGN

-518 EVTLGRNDTNNIEI
+518 EVTLGRNDNDNIEI
-532 TSGLK
+532 TSGLS
-537 EGEVV
+537 EGEIV
-542 VWVNEVSNPL
+542 VWVNEVSNPF

>member
-1 METKEQLQPVPDTPD
+1 METKEQLQTAPEVPVIAD
-16 APAVPEA
+16 A
-23 PDIPEQDSTPT
+23 PEQDSTPT

-46 VVIAVV
+46 VVIAVLLV
-52 VILALIFFFVI
+52 LAALFFFVI

-70 KDLLAGAYLT
+70 KELLAGAYLT
-80 SAAQMQDMTVSV
+80 STAQMQEMTVSV

-131 YRIDPGSAETALQQ
+131 YRIDPGSAETSLQQ
-145 AQLSVQQAQLNYNSI
+145 AQLSVQQAQLNYDSI
-160 ADGLAPKAS
+160 VDGLNPKAS
-169 GAGVVQQLH
+169 GAGVVQKLH
-178 VKKGDMVSAGSPIAD
+178 VKKGDLVSAGSPIAD
-193 IANTSTMTLTL
+193 ISDTSTMTLTV
-204 PFQSADAARISVG
+204 PFQSADAQRIAVG
-217 QAATVTLAGTLET
+217 SSAQVTLAGTLET
-230 LPGTVESVASA
+230 LTGTVESVANA

-254 KIRVQNPGALTTATT
+254 KIRVQNPGALTTSTT
-269 ATAKVGDIA
+269 ATAKVGSIA

-286 ASLSQT
+286 ANLTQT
-292 ITATGSGEVV
+292 VVAAGSGEVV
-302 SVNTSVG
+302 SLNVSAG
-309 SWVSAGQVL
+309 SRVSAGQVL
-318 VNLGGSS
+318 ATLGGSS
-325 AETSLENAS
+325 AQTSLENAS

-408 KIQAGQ
+408 KVQVGQ

-425 VTYSGVVDTVNINGT
+425 VTFSGVVDTVNINGT

-492 PTVQVAGEG
+492 PTVQVAQEG
-501 ALDEQGN
+501 ALDENGN
-508 VVDPSKLETR
+508 VADPSKLETR
-518 EVTLGRNDTNNIEI
+518 EVTLGRNDNDNIEI
-532 TSGLK
+532 TSGLS
-537 EGEVV
+537 EGEIV
-542 VWVNEVSNPL
+542 VWVNEVSNPF

>member
-1 METKEQLQPVPDTPD
+1 METKEQLQTAPEVPVIAD
-16 APAVPEA
+16 A
-23 PDIPEQDSTPT
+23 PEQDSTPT

-46 VVIAVV
+46 VVIAVLLV
-52 VILALIFFFVI
+52 LAALFFFVI

-70 KDLLAGAYLT
+70 KELLAGAYLT
-80 SAAQMQDMTVSV
+80 STAQMQEMTVSV

-145 AQLSVQQAQLNYNSI
+145 AQLSVQQAQLNYDSI
-160 ADGLAPKAS
+160 VDGLNPKAS
-169 GAGVVQQLH
+169 GAGVVQKLH
-178 VKKGDMVSAGSPIAD
+178 VKKGDLVSAGSPIAD
-193 IANTSTMTLTL
+193 ISDISTMTLTV
-204 PFQSADAARISVG
+204 PFQSADAQRIAVG
-217 QAATVTLAGTLET
+217 SSAQVTLAGTLET
-230 LPGTVESVASA
+230 LTGTVESVANA

-254 KIRVQNPGALTTATT
+254 KIRVQNPGALTTSTT
-269 ATAKVGDIA
+269 ATAKVGSIA

-286 ASLSQT
+286 ANLTQT
-292 ITATGSGEVV
+292 VVATGSGEVV
-302 SVNTSVG
+302 SLNVSAG
-309 SWVSAGQVL
+309 SRVSAGQVL
-318 VNLGGSS
+318 ATLGGSS
-325 AETSLENAS
+325 AQTSLENAS

-408 KIQAGQ
+408 KVQVGQ

-425 VTYSGVVDTVNINGT
+425 VTFSGVVDTVNINGT

-492 PTVQVAGEG
+492 PTVQVAQEG
-501 ALDEQGN
+501 ALDENGN

-518 EVTLGRNDTNNIEI
+518 EVTLGRNDNDNIEI
-532 TSGLK
+532 TSGLS
-537 EGEVV
+537 EEEIV
-542 VWVNEVSNPL
+542 VWVNEVSNPF

>member
-1 METKEQLQPVPDTPD
+1 METKEQLQTAPEVPVIAD
-16 APAVPEA
+16 A
-23 PDIPEQDSTPT
+23 PEQDSTPT
-34 WKAPKKKRRWPK
+34 WKAPKKKHRWPK
-46 VVIAVV
+46 VVIAVLLV
-52 VILALIFFFVI
+52 LAALFFFVI

-70 KDLLAGAYLT
+70 KELLAGAYLT
-80 SAAQMQDMTVSV
+80 STAQMQEMTVSV

-145 AQLSVQQAQLNYNSI
+145 AQLSVQQAQLNYDSI
-160 ADGLAPKAS
+160 VDGLNPKAS
-169 GAGVVQQLH
+169 GAGVVQKLH
-178 VKKGDMVSAGSPIAD
+178 VKKGDLVSAGSPIAD
-193 IANTSTMTLTL
+193 ISDTSTMTLTV
-204 PFQSADAARISVG
+204 PFQSADAQRIAVG
-217 QAATVTLAGTLET
+217 SSAQVTLAGTLET
-230 LPGTVESVASA
+230 LTGTVESVANA

-254 KIRVQNPGALTTATT
+254 KIRVQNPGALTTSTT
-269 ATAKVGDIA
+269 ATAKVGSIA

-286 ASLSQT
+286 ANLTQT
-292 ITATGSGEVV
+292 VVATGSGEVV
-302 SVNTSVG
+302 SLNVSAG
-309 SWVSAGQVL
+309 SRVSAGQVL
-318 VNLGGSS
+318 ATLGGSS
-325 AETSLENAS
+325 AQTSLENAS

-408 KIQAGQ
+408 KVQVGQ

-425 VTYSGVVDTVNINGT
+425 VTFSGVVDTVNINGT

-492 PTVQVAGEG
+492 PTVQVAQEG
-501 ALDEQGN
+501 ALDENGN

-518 EVTLGRNDTNNIEI
+518 EVTLGRNDNDNIEI
-532 TSGLK
+532 TSGLS
-537 EGEVV
+537 EGEIV
-542 VWVNEVSNPL
+542 VWVNEVSNPF

>member
-1 METKEQLQPVPDTPD
+1 METKEQLQTAPEVPVIAD
-16 APAVPEA
+16 A
-23 PDIPEQDSTPT
+23 PEQDSTPT

-46 VVIAVV
+46 VVIAVLLV
-52 VILALIFFFVI
+52 LAALFFFVI

-70 KDLLAGAYLT
+70 KELLAGAYLT
-80 SAAQMQDMTVSV
+80 STAQMQEMTVSV

-145 AQLSVQQAQLNYNSI
+145 AQLSVQQAQLNYDSI
-160 ADGLAPKAS
+160 VDGLNPKAS
-169 GAGVVQQLH
+169 GAGVVQKLH
-178 VKKGDMVSAGSPIAD
+178 VKKGDLVSAGSPIAD
-193 IANTSTMTLTL
+193 ISDTSTMTLTV
-204 PFQSADAARISVG
+204 PFQSADAQRIAVG
-217 QAATVTLAGTLET
+217 SSAQVTLAGTLET
-230 LPGTVESVASA
+230 LTGTVESVANA

-254 KIRVQNPGALTTATT
+254 KIRVQNPGALTTSTT
-269 ATAKVGDIA
+269 ATAKVGSIA

-286 ASLSQT
+286 ANLTQT
-292 ITATGSGEVV
+292 VVATGSGEVV
-302 SVNTSVG
+302 SLNVSAG
-309 SWVSAGQVL
+309 SRVSAGQVL
-318 VNLGGSS
+318 ATLGGSS
-325 AETSLENAS
+325 AQTSLENAS

-408 KIQAGQ
+408 KVQVGQ

-425 VTYSGVVDTVNINGT
+425 VTFSGVVDTVNINGT

-492 PTVQVAGEG
+492 PTVQVALEG
-501 ALDEQGN
+501 ALDENGN

-518 EVTLGRNDTNNIEI
+518 EVTLGRNDNDNIEI
-532 TSGLK
+532 TSGLS
-537 EGEVV
+537 EGEIV
-542 VWVNEVSNPL
+542 VWVNEVSNPF

>member
-1 METKEQLQPVPDTPD
+1 METKEQLQTAPEVPVIAD
-16 APAVPEA
+16 A
-23 PDIPEQDSTPT
+23 PEQDSTPT

-46 VVIAVV
+46 VVIAVLLV
-52 VILALIFFFVI
+52 LAALFFFVI

-70 KDLLAGAYLT
+70 KELLAGAYLT
-80 SAAQMQDMTVSV
+80 STAQMQEMTVSV

-116 APFEVGDQVEKGDVL
+116 SPFEVGDQVEKGDVL

-145 AQLSVQQAQLNYNSI
+145 AQLSVQQAQLNYDSI
-160 ADGLAPKAS
+160 VDGLNPKAS
-169 GAGVVQQLH
+169 GAGVVQKLH
-178 VKKGDMVSAGSPIAD
+178 VKKGDLVSAGSPIAD
-193 IANTSTMTLTL
+193 ISDTSTMTLTV
-204 PFQSADAARISVG
+204 PFQSADAQRIAVG
-217 QAATVTLAGTLET
+217 SSAQVTLAGTLET
-230 LPGTVESVASA
+230 LTGTVESVANA

-254 KIRVQNPGALTTATT
+254 KIRVQNPGALTTSTT
-269 ATAKVGDIA
+269 ATAKVGSIA

-286 ASLSQT
+286 ANLTQT
-292 ITATGSGEVV
+292 VVATGSGEVV
-302 SVNTSVG
+302 SLNVSTG
-309 SWVSAGQVL
+309 SRVSAGQVL
-318 VNLGGSS
+318 ATLGGSS
-325 AETSLENAS
+325 AQTSLENAS

-408 KIQAGQ
+408 KVQVGQ

-425 VTYSGVVDTVNINGT
+425 VTFSGVVDTVNINGT

-492 PTVQVAGEG
+492 PTVQVAQEG
-501 ALDEQGN
+501 ALDENGN

-518 EVTLGRNDTNNIEI
+518 EVTLGRNDNDNIEI
-532 TSGLK
+532 TSGLS
-537 EGEVV
+537 EGEIV
-542 VWVNEVSNPL
+542 VWVNEVSNPF

>member
-1 METKEQLQPVPDTPD
+1 METKEQLQTAPEVPVIAD
-16 APAVPEA
+16 A
-23 PDIPEQDSTPT
+23 PEQDSTPT

-46 VVIAVV
+46 VVIAVLLV
-52 VILALIFFFVI
+52 LAALFFFVI

-70 KDLLAGAYLT
+70 KELLAGAYLT
-80 SAAQMQDMTVSV
+80 STAQMQEMTVSV

-145 AQLSVQQAQLNYNSI
+145 AQLSVQQAQLNYDSI
-160 ADGLAPKAS
+160 VDGLNPKAS
-169 GAGVVQQLH
+169 GAGVVQKLH
-178 VKKGDMVSAGSPIAD
+178 VKKGDLVSAGSPIAD
-193 IANTSTMTLTL
+193 ISDTSTMTLTV
-204 PFQSADAARISVG
+204 PFQSADAQRIAVG
-217 QAATVTLAGTLET
+217 SSAQVTLAGTLET
-230 LPGTVESVASA
+230 LTGTVESVANA

-254 KIRVQNPGALTTATT
+254 KIRVQNPGALTTSTT
-269 ATAKVGDIA
+269 ATAKVGSIA

-286 ASLSQT
+286 ANLTQT
-292 ITATGSGEVV
+292 VVATSSGEAV
-302 SVNTSVG
+302 SLNVSAG
-309 SWVSAGQVL
+309 SRVSAGQVL
-318 VNLGGSS
+318 ATLGGSS
-325 AETSLENAS
+325 AQTSLENAS

-408 KIQAGQ
+408 KVQVGQ

-425 VTYSGVVDTVNINGT
+425 VTFSGVVDTVNINGT

-492 PTVQVAGEG
+492 PTVQVAQEG
-501 ALDEQGN
+501 ALDENGN

-518 EVTLGRNDTNNIEI
+518 EVTLGRNDNDNIEI
-532 TSGLK
+532 TSGLS
-537 EGEVV
+537 EGEIV
-542 VWVNEVSNPL
+542 VWVNEVSNPF

>member
-1 METKEQLQPVPDTPD
+1 METKEQLQTAPEVPVIAD
-16 APAVPEA
+16 A
-23 PDIPEQDSTPT
+23 PEQDSTPT

-46 VVIAVV
+46 VVIAVLLV
-52 VILALIFFFVI
+52 LAALFFFVI

-70 KDLLAGAYLT
+70 KELLAGAYLT
-80 SAAQMQDMTVSV
+80 STAQMQEMTVSV

-145 AQLSVQQAQLNYNSI
+145 AQLSVQQAQLNYDSI
-160 ADGLAPKAS
+160 VDGLNPKAS
-169 GAGVVQQLH
+169 GAGVVQKLH
-178 VKKGDMVSAGSPIAD
+178 VKKGDLVSAGSPIAD
-193 IANTSTMTLTL
+193 ISDTSIMTLTV
-204 PFQSADAARISVG
+204 PFQSADAQRIAVG
-217 QAATVTLAGTLET
+217 SSAQVTLAGTLET
-230 LPGTVESVASA
+230 LTGTVESVANA

-254 KIRVQNPGALTTATT
+254 KIRVQNPGALTTSTT
-269 ATAKVGDIA
+269 ATAKVGSIA

-286 ASLSQT
+286 ANLTQT
-292 ITATGSGEVV
+292 FVATGSGEVV
-302 SVNTSVG
+302 SLNVSAG
-309 SWVSAGQVL
+309 SRVSAGQVL
-318 VNLGGSS
+318 ATLGGSS
-325 AETSLENAS
+325 AQTSLENAS

-347 QDALDNYTITAPIS
+347 QNALDNYTITAPIS

-408 KIQAGQ
+408 KVQVGQ

-425 VTYSGVVDTVNINGT
+425 VTFSGVVDTVNINGT

-492 PTVQVAGEG
+492 PTVQVAQEG
-501 ALDEQGN
+501 ALDENGN

-518 EVTLGRNDTNNIEI
+518 EVTLGRNDNDNIEI
-532 TSGLK
+532 TSGLS
-537 EGEVV
+537 EGEIV
-542 VWVNEVSNPL
+542 VWVNEVSNPF

>member
-1 METKEQLQPVPDTPD
+1 METKEQLQTAPEVPVIAD
-16 APAVPEA
+16 A
-23 PDIPEQDSTPT
+23 PEQDSTPT

-46 VVIAVV
+46 VVIAVLLV
-52 VILALIFFFVI
+52 LAALFFFVI

-70 KDLLAGAYLT
+70 KELLAGAYLT
-80 SAAQMQDMTVSV
+80 STAQMQEMTVSV

-145 AQLSVQQAQLNYNSI
+145 AQLSVQQAQLNYDSI
-160 ADGLAPKAS
+160 VDGLNPKAS
-169 GAGVVQQLH
+169 GSGVVQKLH
-178 VKKGDMVSAGSPIAD
+178 VKKGDLVSAGSPIAD
-193 IANTSTMTLTL
+193 ISDTSTMTLTV
-204 PFQSADAARISVG
+204 PFQSADAQRIAVG
-217 QAATVTLAGTLET
+217 SSAQVTLAGTLET
-230 LPGTVESVASA
+230 LTGTVESVANA

-254 KIRVQNPGALTTATT
+254 KIRVQNPGALSTSTT
-269 ATAKVGDIA
+269 ATAKVGSIA

-286 ASLSQT
+286 ANLTQT
-292 ITATGSGEVV
+292 VVATGSGEVV
-302 SVNTSVG
+302 SLNVSAG
-309 SWVSAGQVL
+309 SRVSAGQVL
-318 VNLGGSS
+318 ATLGGSS
-325 AETSLENAS
+325 AQTSLENAS

-408 KIQAGQ
+408 KVQVGQ

-425 VTYSGVVDTVNINGT
+425 VTFSGVVDTVNINGT

-492 PTVQVAGEG
+492 PTVQVAQEG
-501 ALDEQGN
+501 ALDENGN

-518 EVTLGRNDTNNIEI
+518 EVTLGRNDNDNIEI
-532 TSGLK
+532 TSGLS
-537 EGEVV
+537 EGEIV
-542 VWVNEVSNPL
+542 VWVNEVSNPF

>member
-254 KIRVQNPGALTTATT
+254 KIRVQNPGALTTSTT

-425 VTYSGVVDTVNINGT
+425 ITYSGVVDTVNINGT

-448 PVTVVINDPQ
+448 PITVVINDPQ

>member
-1 METKEQLQPVPDTPD
+1 METKEQLQTAPEVPVIAD
-16 APAVPEA
+16 A
-23 PDIPEQDSTPT
+23 PEQDSTPT
-34 WKAPKKKRRWPK
+34 RKAPKKKRRWPK
-46 VVIAVV
+46 VVIAVLLV
-52 VILALIFFFVI
+52 LAALFFFVI

-70 KDLLAGAYLT
+70 KELLAGAYLT
-80 SAAQMQDMTVSV
+80 STAQMQEMTVSV

-145 AQLSVQQAQLNYNSI
+145 AQLSVQQAQLNYDSI
-160 ADGLAPKAS
+160 VDGLNPKAS
-169 GAGVVQQLH
+169 GAGVVQKLH
-178 VKKGDMVSAGSPIAD
+178 VKKGDLVSAGSPIAD
-193 IANTSTMTLTL
+193 ISDTSTMTLTV
-204 PFQSADAARISVG
+204 PFQSADAQRIAVG
-217 QAATVTLAGTLET
+217 SSAQVTLAGTLET
-230 LPGTVESVASA
+230 LTGTVESVANA

-254 KIRVQNPGALTTATT
+254 KIRVQNPGALTTSTT
-269 ATAKVGDIA
+269 ATAKVGSIA

-286 ASLSQT
+286 ANLTQT
-292 ITATGSGEVV
+292 VVATGSGEVV
-302 SVNTSVG
+302 SLNVSTG
-309 SWVSAGQVL
+309 SRVSAGQVL
-318 VNLGGSS
+318 ATLGGSS
-325 AETSLENAS
+325 AQTSLENAS

-408 KIQAGQ
+408 KVQVGQ

-425 VTYSGVVDTVNINGT
+425 VTFSGVVDTVNINGT

-492 PTVQVAGEG
+492 PTVQVAQEG
-501 ALDEQGN
+501 TLDENGN

-518 EVTLGRNDTNNIEI
+518 EVTLGRNDNDNIEI
-532 TSGLK
+532 TSGLS
-537 EGEVV
+537 EGEIV
-542 VWVNEVSNPL
+542 VWVNEVSNPF

>member
-1 METKEQLQPVPDTPD
+1 METKEQLQTAPEVPVIAD
-16 APAVPEA
+16 A
-23 PDIPEQDSTPT
+23 PEQDSTPT

-46 VVIAVV
+46 VVIAVLLV
-52 VILALIFFFVI
+52 LAALFFFVI

-70 KDLLAGAYLT
+70 KELLAGAYLT
-80 SAAQMQDMTVSV
+80 STAQMQEMTVSV

-145 AQLSVQQAQLNYNSI
+145 AQLSVQQAQLNYDSI
-160 ADGLAPKAS
+160 VDGLNPKAS
-169 GAGVVQQLH
+169 GAGVVQKLH
-178 VKKGDMVSAGSPIAD
+178 VKKGDLVSAGSPIAD
-193 IANTSTMTLTL
+193 ISDTSTMTFTV
-204 PFQSADAARISVG
+204 PFQSADAQRIAVG
-217 QAATVTLAGTLET
+217 SSAQVTLAGTLET
-230 LPGTVESVASA
+230 LTGTVESVANA

-254 KIRVQNPGALTTATT
+254 KIRVQNPGALTTSTT
-269 ATAKVGDIA
+269 ATAKVGSIA
-278 CAGSGTFE
+278 CAGSGPFE
-286 ASLSQT
+286 ANLTQT
-292 ITATGSGEVV
+292 VVATGSGEVV
-302 SVNTSVG
+302 SLNVSAG
-309 SWVSAGQVL
+309 SRVSAGQVL
-318 VNLGGSS
+318 ATLGGSS
-325 AETSLENAS
+325 AQTSLENAS

-408 KIQAGQ
+408 KVQVGQ

-425 VTYSGVVDTVNINGT
+425 VTFSGVVDTVNINGT

-492 PTVQVAGEG
+492 PTVQVAQEG
-501 ALDEQGN
+501 ALDENGN

-518 EVTLGRNDTNNIEI
+518 EVTLGRNDNDNIEI
-532 TSGLK
+532 TSGLS
-537 EGEVV
+537 EGEIV
-542 VWVNEVSNPL
+542 VWVNEVSNPF

>member
-1 METKEQLQPVPDTPD
+1 METKEQLQTAPEVPVIAD
-16 APAVPEA
+16 A
-23 PDIPEQDSTPT
+23 PEQDSTPT

-46 VVIAVV
+46 VVIAVLLV
-52 VILALIFFFVI
+52 LAALFFFVI

-70 KDLLAGAYLT
+70 KELLAGAYLT
-80 SAAQMQDMTVSV
+80 STAQMQEMTVSV

-145 AQLSVQQAQLNYNSI
+145 AQLSVQQAQLNYDSI
-160 ADGLAPKAS
+160 VDGLNPKAS
-169 GAGVVQQLH
+169 GAGVVQKLH
-178 VKKGDMVSAGSPIAD
+178 VKKGDLVSAGSPIAD
-193 IANTSTMTLTL
+193 ISDTSTMTLTV
-204 PFQSADAARISVG
+204 PFQSADAQRIAVG
-217 QAATVTLAGTLET
+217 SSAQVTLAGTLET
-230 LPGTVESVASA
+230 LTGTVESVANA

-254 KIRVQNPGALTTATT
+254 KIRVQNPGALTTSTT
-269 ATAKVGDIA
+269 ATAKVGSIA

-286 ASLSQT
+286 ANLTQT
-292 ITATGSGEVV
+292 VVATGSGEVV
-302 SVNTSVG
+302 SLNVSAG
-309 SWVSAGQVL
+309 SRVSAGQVL
-318 VNLGGSS
+318 ATLGGSS
-325 AETSLENAS
+325 AQTSLENAS

-408 KIQAGQ
+408 KVQVGQ
-414 EVTITADAVEG
+414 EVPITADAVEG
-425 VTYSGVVDTVNINGT
+425 VTFSGVVDTVNINGT

-492 PTVQVAGEG
+492 PTVQVAQEG
-501 ALDEQGN
+501 ALDENGN

-518 EVTLGRNDTNNIEI
+518 EVTLGRNDNDNIEI
-532 TSGLK
+532 TSGLS
-537 EGEVV
+537 EEEIV
-542 VWVNEVSNPL
+542 VWVNEVSNPF

>member
-1 METKEQLQPVPDTPD
+1 METKEQLQTAPEVPVIAD
-16 APAVPEA
+16 A
-23 PDIPEQDSTPT
+23 PEQDSTPT

-46 VVIAVV
+46 VVIAVLLV
-52 VILALIFFFVI
+52 LAALFFFVI

-70 KDLLAGAYLT
+70 KELLAGAYLT
-80 SAAQMQDMTVSV
+80 STAQMQEMTVSV

-145 AQLSVQQAQLNYNSI
+145 AQLSVQQAQLNYDSI
-160 ADGLAPKAS
+160 VDGLNPKAS
-169 GAGVVQQLH
+169 GAGVVQKLH
-178 VKKGDMVSAGSPIAD
+178 VKKGDLVSAGSPIAD
-193 IANTSTMTLTL
+193 ISDTSTMTLTV
-204 PFQSADAARISVG
+204 PFQSADAQRIAVG
-217 QAATVTLAGTLET
+217 SSAQVTLAGTLET
-230 LPGTVESVASA
+230 LTGTVESVANA

-254 KIRVQNPGALTTATT
+254 KIRVQNPGALTTSTT
-269 ATAKVGDIA
+269 ATAKVGSIA

-286 ASLSQT
+286 ANLTQT
-292 ITATGSGEVV
+292 VVATGSGEVV
-302 SVNTSVG
+302 SLNVSAG
-309 SWVSAGQVL
+309 SRVSAGQVL
-318 VNLGGSS
+318 ATLGGSS
-325 AETSLENAS
+325 AQTSLENAS

-408 KIQAGQ
+408 KVQVGQ

-425 VTYSGVVDTVNINGT
+425 VTFSGVVDTVNINGT

-492 PTVQVAGEG
+492 PTVQVAQEG
-501 ALDEQGN
+501 ALDENGN
-508 VVDPSKLETR
+508 VADPSKLETR
-518 EVTLGRNDTNNIEI
+518 EVTLGRNDNDNIEI
-532 TSGLK
+532 TSGLS
-537 EGEVV
+537 EGEIV
-542 VWVNEVSNPL
+542 VWVNEVSNPF

>member
-1 METKEQLQPVPDTPD
+1 METKEQLQTAPEVPVIAD
-16 APAVPEA
+16 A
-23 PDIPEQDSTPT
+23 PEQDSTPT

-46 VVIAVV
+46 VVIAVLLV
-52 VILALIFFFVI
+52 LAALFFFVI

-70 KDLLAGAYLT
+70 KELLAGAYLT
-80 SAAQMQDMTVSV
+80 STAQMQEMTVSV

-145 AQLSVQQAQLNYNSI
+145 AQLSVQQAQLNYDSI
-160 ADGLAPKAS
+160 VDGLNPKAS
-169 GAGVVQQLH
+169 GAGVVQKLH
-178 VKKGDMVSAGSPIAD
+178 VKKGDLVSAGSPIAD
-193 IANTSTMTLTL
+193 ISDTSTMTLTV
-204 PFQSADAARISVG
+204 PFQSADAQRIAVG
-217 QAATVTLAGTLET
+217 SSAQVTLAGTLET
-230 LPGTVESVASA
+230 LTGTVESVANA

-254 KIRVQNPGALTTATT
+254 KIRVQNPGALTTSTT
-269 ATAKVGDIA
+269 ATAKVGSIA

-286 ASLSQT
+286 ANLTQT
-292 ITATGSGEVV
+292 VVATGSGEVV
-302 SVNTSVG
+302 SLNVSAG
-309 SWVSAGQVL
+309 SRVSAAGQVL
-318 VNLGGSS
+318 ATLGGSS
-325 AETSLENAS
+325 AQTSLENAS

-408 KIQAGQ
+408 KVQVGQ

-425 VTYSGVVDTVNINGT
+425 VTFSGVVDTVNINGT

-492 PTVQVAGEG
+492 PTVQVAQEG
-501 ALDEQGN
+501 ALDENGN

-518 EVTLGRNDTNNIEI
+518 EVTLGRNDNDNIEI
-532 TSGLK
+532 TSGLS
-537 EGEVV
+537 EGEIV
-542 VWVNEVSNPL
+542 VWVNEVSNPF

>member
-1 METKEQLQPVPDTPD
+1 METKEQLQTVSVSS
-16 APAVPEA
+16 APAQA
-23 PDIPEQDSTPT
+23 PQQDSAPT

-46 VVIAVV
+46 IVLLVA
-52 VILALIFFFVI
+52 VILAALIFFVM
-63 RPMLGAG
+63 RSMLGAG
-70 KDLLAGAYLT
+70 KNLLAGAYLT
-80 SAAQMQDMTVSV
+80 ATAQMQEMTVSV

-116 APFEVGDQVEKGDVL
+116 ASFEVGDQVEKGDVL
-131 YRIDPGSAETALQQ
+131 YRIDPGSAQTTVQQAQLAVQQ
-145 AQLSVQQAQLNYNSI
+145 AQLSYDSI

-178 VKKGDMVSAGSPIAD
+178 VKKGDLVTAGSPIAD
-193 IANTSTMTLTL
+193 ISDTSTMTLTL

-217 QAATVTLAGTLET
+217 EAATVTLAGTLET
-230 LPGTVESVASA
+230 LPGTVESVAAA

-286 ASLSQT
+286 ANLSQT
-292 ITATGSGEVV
+292 ITAAGSGEVV

-309 SWVSAGQVL
+309 SRVSPGQVL

-325 AETSLENAS
+325 AETSLENAAL
-334 ISLQNAQLSLQNA
+334 SLQNAQLSLQNA
-347 QDALDNYTITAPIS
+347 QDALENYTITAPIS

-408 KIQAGQ
+408 KIQVGQ
-414 EVTITADAVEG
+414 EVTITANAVEG
-425 VTYSGVVDTVNINGT
+425 VTFSGVVDTVNINGT

-501 ALDEQGN
+501 ALDEEGN
-508 VVDPSKLETR
+508 VIDPSKLETR
-518 EVTLGRNDTNNIEI
+518 EVTLGRNDNTYIEI
-532 TSGLK
+532 LSGL
-537 EGEVV
+537 EDGETVYIYQ
-542 VWVNEVSNPL
+542 
-552 AAMMGM
+552 AAGTNFMATMMG